1 MMAAAAAA
9 ALEHA
14 DSPTTEELAV
24 FPPTAQ
30 PHRGGT
36 PTPSSADT
44 NSSSTLLHDP
54 ALHTATA
61 AKTPNTTT
69 TTTTTITTP
78 SDDAASIHSPVS
90 TPTGTKLAVTT
101 PSESPAGGEGAD
113 ISIDEEKK
121 IALSQLQELE
131 VAIKVRKVTKVDGR
145 KIRWIEYRAR
155 KRAEEERRGL
165 LSTPSTKKKI
175 RRSKS
180 KSKGENSENDAN
192 AVNNNNNNS
201 KGDGTMKVE
210 TASSPLSVVGTSNVL
225 ESMKQQFLQGTD
237 SIANGKSTVL
247 TETVGT
253 QRRKSGR
260 TRKSA
265 GTPEAENPISTSPEK
280 TVKTEAI
287 SPKGPVGS
295 TDSVASL
302 SLPSTPSTPDVS
314 DQPLAIAIKK
324 NYFTP
329 RSLTKGLREVRKSEN
344 GTDVV
349 TPPKSENGKTS
360 PTSPVGSLPLS
371 PIVTSDSVDTKTS
384 LETTV
389 PETTEVEATTTFITT
404 STTTTTTTSIS
415 SSTTAT
421 TTTVNSPDTNN
432 DKDAKEVI
440 EINFLADSKA
450 LDIKPTTCSLVK
462 AAARLL
468 SPPSARSKSAD
479 SSTKGK
485 KAVGAQKKGSL
496 KKSPPKPG
504 GRSESEPRKTVN
516 GFNEALHNGSPVVSI
531 PPSKTSDN
539 SGKQQSLVVEPENVL
554 KRPRGRPPKRKADE
568 EKKPPSSSPG
578 KSSKKLS
585 TVVVDVH
592 NTMNGEPQ
600 TVIPV
605 NRPVLRAKR
614 ISPTKKSLQTSGT
627 PSSGGVNDPQEGKD
641 SRPPTAKQQKAE
653 AKVKREDEGVFPVND
668 LVQETKRGK
677 TAAKKKKAEHVS
689 LEDNKNSD
697 NISSASSTFNQMPV
711 SSEKATQSTKVVK
724 GIKKPK
730 TQNKK
735 VPSLLINSTAT
746 PSLLSK
752 KKSKASRK
760 TKVLKAKPEA
770 IGKGKSLKILGGQ
783 AALPGKGKAKPR
795 AQKDTS
801 APVSEENIGDVP
813 KVTETDDSLQ
823 NIATKVDSSLQYES
837 SSKTENIVKIV
848 TQKEEENLTLQ
859 LSPEKSNTTLKEDE
873 IVEEKPLLLDA
884 SVEEGRTAPEAV
896 NEETT
901 LAAKIISS
909 AIAKETTLSDSAVFP
924 DTDEKA
930 NLSNNNSLVNSE
942 TDTALCKDTNL
953 PEIHLQ
959 NNNDPLLDD
968 KAINKDDLLEEKDS
982 SLKVRKT
989 QENKVADEKD
999 NNNKTPR
1006 LKKGQEDR
1014 NVEEKDNRIVTARKM
1029 LVNMVDEEKDKDSRS
1044 STAESRTLAGNDDK
1058 PIELSDTVI
1067 ETGKEAETG
1076 GTAEEPIASQTPIDK
1091 KEESMEVDDSL
1102 KEGRVEGATALAVEE
1117 TSEIV
1122 QVMDETPRD
1131 IVAEENDTVDV
1142 VKEKDPLS
1150 LDETLNITEGE
1161 SETMVVSKDNK
1172 ENENVAQ
1179 EECPETKEEEMD
1191 IEKRLTIYDFPSP
1204 VRVSPQKDGELL
1216 GITMDRITSTPQKSA
1231 LSPVPL
1237 HNTAARTSSPLQRK
1251 SFDIGDSKKL
1261 ADTTSPPS
1269 PRLSKVGDISKLDTS
1284 ITFLSTAD
1292 VEITVVPKE
1301 KTVPRKDSEAHSSS
1315 HKVQRGG
1322 TKEYLSP
1329 GSVTISQEQPKH
1341 TKRKEGSGISIEK
1354 SVFFGKGTLK
1364 SQVPKSQEPPQE
1376 TVVESVDSTVSAKPL
1391 KDGVAPASMSTST
1404 VTSEPSTTSTTTAK
1418 SKEKVPR
1425 ILKQL
1430 FQDEGVQNMLKS
1442 MNEESGV
1449 ISETSPHSD
1458 AGIHKLR
1465 PKRATEPMLSSSPDL
1480 DAMEALL
1487 SSVTSRKKK
1496 RGTELDTLY
1505 MDEGVLNLLTSLE
1518 PHSRRSH
1525 QDDSASDV
1533 SQASSSRSVKAA
1545 KSTKSLEVSSSESR
1559 KRKLSGAST
1568 VSNTSSKSMQPP
1580 DPKKMRPDPL
1590 EVSQDPYELDSAE
1603 EFREKVTVQEEVS
1616 TPDADN
1622 SLAKKKGKLTLP
1634 LSVKQKN
1641 KAIKMQLK
1649 IQKQKH
1655 MKGVATDSMDS
1666 KGNSME
1672 MAQPED
1678 PARKLLG
1685 TTKEQECDDANNVVN
1700 VMERT
1705 YSTKSVP
1712 PLKIKLAS
1720 DSVTIKPVPRQN
1732 IMPQLAEVTVVPKP
1746 VTTTTIT
1753 TTLVATKSPQAITTS
1768 TKSPATTP
1776 TVAIAKSSAAPSTSI
1791 IKQALATGDFHI
1803 TSSRPYQQ
1811 HSRPSS
1817 ATPPEARSAI
1827 ARPSGEKLSK
1837 SYSERQ
1843 TPPPPPPPRSP
1854 IQQQQQQQQQ
1864 RRIDNFGGTAIP
1876 TGYPSL
1882 VRSYDASGQ
1891 ARNKQRLS
1899 GETVRQSQRASV
1911 RQSEGNYHYRDISL
1925 RKFSNFTQIILS
1937 PSTTK
1942 MKNALNS
1949 RVLRELC
1956 EALNILRRDETVKMV
1971 LLTGT
1976 GSTFCQG
1983 VDLTALQHPNIETR
1997 KKNAENL
2004 VRGIKEFLKVLV
2016 QFPKAIVAGVNG
2028 NAMGLGVTMLPLF
2041 DMVIANDK
2049 AEFYLPYATL
2059 GQVPEGGA
2067 TYTFPNLF
2075 GKLQSTKLF
2084 QGYKLTATMAADLG
2098 LVSESIWPAT
2108 FQQQLIPR
2116 VALLATQSAQVSVGQ

>member
-1 MMAAAAAA
+1 MMAAAAA

-69 TTTTTITTP
+69 TTTIITTP
-78 SDDAASIHSPVS
+78 SDGAASIHSPVS

-165 LSTPSTKKKI
+165 LSTSTSKKKI

-265 GTPEAENPISTSPEK
+265 GTPEAENPISTSPDK
-280 TVKTEAI
+280 TVKIEAS

-344 GTDVV
+344 GTDIV

-360 PTSPVGSLPLS
+360 PISPVGSLPLS
-371 PIVTSDSVDTKTS
+371 PIVTSDNVDTKTS

-389 PETTEVEATTTFITT
+389 PEITEVEATTTFN
-404 STTTTTTTSIS
+404 TTTTTTT
-415 SSTTAT
+415 
-421 TTTVNSPDTNN
+421 TTTVNNPDTNN
-432 DKDAKEVI
+432 DDKDAKEVI
-440 EINFLADSKA
+440 ETNFSVDSKA
-450 LDIKPTTCSLVK
+450 LDFKPTTCSLVK

-496 KKSPPKPG
+496 KKSSPKPG

-516 GFNEALHNGSPVVSI
+516 GFNEALHNGSPAI
-531 PPSKTSDN
+531 SDN
-539 SGKQQSLVVEPENVL
+539 PGKHQSSVVEPDNVL

-614 ISPTKKSLQTSGT
+614 ISPTKKSLQTLGT
-627 PSSGGVNDPQEGKD
+627 PTSGGVIDPQEGKD
-641 SRPPTAKQQKAE
+641 SKPPTAKQQKSE
-653 AKVKREDEGVFPVND
+653 AKVKREDEGVSPVND

-677 TAAKKKKAEHVS
+677 TTAKKKKAEHVS

-711 SSEKATQSTKVVK
+711 SSEKVTKSTKVVK

-730 TQNKK
+730 THNKK

-760 TKVLKAKPEA
+760 TKVLKAKTEA
-770 IGKGKSLKILGGQ
+770 IGKGKSLKMLVGQ

-795 AQKDTS
+795 AQKNTS
-801 APVSEENIGDVP
+801 APVSDIGDEL
-813 KVTETDDSLQ
+813 KVNELDDSLL
-823 NIATKVDSSLQYES
+823 NIATKVDSSLHYES
-837 SSKTENIVKIV
+837 SSKTENIVNVI
-848 TQKEEENLTLQ
+848 TQKEEETLTLQ
-859 LSPEKSNTTLKEDE
+859 LSPEKRNTTLKEDE
-873 IVEEKPLLLDA
+873 VDEEKPLLLDA
-884 SVEEGRTAPEAV
+884 SVEEGRTAPETV
-896 NEETT
+896 NKETT

-909 AIAKETTLSDSAVFP
+909 AIAKETTLSDSTVFP

-982 SLKVRKT
+982 SLKIRKT
-989 QENKVADEKD
+989 QENKVAGEKD

-1014 NVEEKDNRIVTARKM
+1014 NVEEKDHRITTSKRM
-1029 LVNMVDEEKDKDSRS
+1029 LVNIVDEEKDKDSRS
-1044 STAESRTLAGNDDK
+1044 STSESRTLAGNDDK

-1117 TSEIV
+1117 SHIV
-1122 QVMDETPRD
+1122 EVIDETPRD
-1131 IVAEENDTVDV
+1131 IVAEENDNVDV

-1150 LDETLNITEGE
+1150 LDETLNITEEE

-1179 EECPETKEEEMD
+1179 EECSETKEEEMD
-1191 IEKRLTIYDFPSP
+1191 MEKRLTIYDFPSP

-1231 LSPVPL
+1231 LSPVPRL
-1237 HNTAARTSSPLQRK
+1237 NTAARTTSPLQRK
-1251 SFDIGDSKKL
+1251 SYDIGDSKKL
-1261 ADTTSPPS
+1261 AGTTSPPS
-1269 PRLSKVGDISKLDTS
+1269 PKHSKVGDISKHDTS
-1284 ITFLSTAD
+1284 VTFLSTAD

-1364 SQVPKSQEPPQE
+1364 SQVPKSQESPQE
-1376 TVVESVDSTVSAKPL
+1376 TVPPTSVESVYPTVIAKPI
-1391 KDGVAPASMSTST
+1391 KDSVAPASMSTST

-1545 KSTKSLEVSSSESR
+1545 KSTKSLEVLSTESR

-1590 EVSQDPYELDSAE
+1590 EPFLDPYELDTAE

-1649 IQKQKH
+1649 IQKQKQ

-1666 KGNSME
+1666 KDNSME

-1685 TTKEQECDDANNVVN
+1685 TTKEQECDAANEVVN
-1700 VMERT
+1700 VIERS

-1720 DSVTIKPVPRQN
+1720 DSVTIKAVPRQN
-1732 IMPQLAEVTVVPKP
+1732 TMPQLAEVTVISKP

-1753 TTLVATKSPQAITTS
+1753 TTLVATKSPQTITTS

-1776 TVAIAKSSAAPSTSI
+1776 TIAISKSPAAPSTSI

-1803 TSSRPYQQ
+1803 TSSRPHQQ

-1843 TPPPPPPPRSP
+1843 TPPPSL

-1864 RRIDNFGGTAIP
+1864 QKRIDNFGGTAIP

-1882 VRSYDASGQ
+1882 VRSYDASSQ

-1956 EALNILRRDETVKMV
+1956 EALNILRRDESVKMV

-2084 QGYKLTATMAADLG
+2084 QGYKLTATMAAELG

-2108 FQQQLIPR
+2108 YQQQLIPR
-2116 VALLATQSAQVSVGQ
+2116 VALLATQSAQLIETRHFD